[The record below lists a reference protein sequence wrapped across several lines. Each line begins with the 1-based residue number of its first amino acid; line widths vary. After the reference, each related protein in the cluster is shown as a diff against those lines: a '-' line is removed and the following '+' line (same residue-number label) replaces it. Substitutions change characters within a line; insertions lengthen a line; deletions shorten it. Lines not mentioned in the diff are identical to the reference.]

1 LLRKGTIRMRRWR
14 RKYKNCRELD
24 RGIIVE
30 EEEDQDEEVE
40 KERREL

>member
-1 LLRKGTIRMRRWR
+1 MRRWR
-14 RKYKNCRELD
+14 RKDENCRELD

-30 EEEDQDEEVE
+30 EEEDQNEGVE

>member
-1 LLRKGTIRMRRWR
+1 MRRWR
-14 RKYKNCRELD
+14 RKGGNCRELD
-24 RGIIVE
+24 GGIIVE